1 MAHHLRQPHHSKV
14 AIISEFYSDGTLIQY
29 VLNPNQLDGNFIF
42 SRCNFNVKFLE
53 AEGAGIFR
61 QLCGAVYC
69 LHHTLGVVH
78 TYENNDIKLADFGIA
93 GHISQAQTST
103 SFYGTKP
110 YSAAQLV
117 QQKPYNPH
125 AADCYASR
133 VVTMLC
139 GKWPHVSLLF

>member
-1 MAHHLRQPHHSKV
+1 LAHHLRQPHHSKV

-29 VLNPNQLDGNFIF
+29 VLNPNQLD
-42 SRCNFNVKFLE
+42 E